1 MLKVSS
7 FPKMIIFDILN
18 VCNLRCY
25 HCPQKE
31 IKKRDNYRAQF
42 LDFKLFKK
50 IIDEISNHKV
60 NLVRFTGDGEPLLY
74 KNILEMIT
82 YAKSKVKGKINLT
95 TNGILLNE
103 NIARYLLR
111 LPIDFIDIS
120 IDAFTEN
127 KYNQIR
133 QGGDFKRL
141 INNVQ
146 RLVSLKSELNSPAK
160 IVVNMINQ
168 KLVKNEIDKFKNY
181 WTPLVDFVLIR
192 NLHTVNNYLVAENKN
207 KVVEDRYPCPHLYKR
222 ITIDFAGNVKFCAH
236 DWFDNSIIGNLK
248 NTTIKEV
255 WNGAQYGRLR
265 FCHEQNKFEEVPLC
279 RNCQDW
285 KSVPWDYG
293 YDKVIK
299 NLNKNNKKQK

>member
-1 MLKVSS
+1 MLKVSD

-18 VCNLRCY
+18 ICNLRCY

-31 IKKRDNYRAQF
+31 LKKRSNYRPLI
-42 LDFKLFKK
+42 LDFNLFKK
-50 IIDEISNHKV
+50 IIDEISEHKV
-60 NLVRFTGDGEPLLY
+60 DLVRFTGDGEPLLH

-82 YAKSKVKGKINLT
+82 YAKPKVEGKINLT

-103 NIARYLLR
+103 NIERYLLE

-120 IDAFTEN
+120 IDAFSEK

-133 QGGDFKRL
+133 QGGDFRKL
-141 INNVQ
+141 INNIHN
-146 RLVSLKSELNSPAK
+146 LISLKSKLNSPTK
-160 IVVNMINQ
+160 IMVNMINQ
-168 KLVKNEIDKFKNY
+168 ELVKDEVRNFKNY
-181 WTPLVDFVLIR
+181 WTPLVDYVLIR
-192 NLHTVNNYLVAENKN
+192 NLHTVNNYLEANNKN
-207 KVVEDRYPCPHLYKR
+207 IEIKNRYPCPHLYKR
-222 ITIDFAGNVKFCAH
+222 ITIDFIGNVKFCAH

-248 NTTIKEV
+248 NNTIKKIWE
-255 WNGAQYGRLR
+255 GTKYRHIRL
-265 FCHEQNKFEEVPLC
+265 CHEQDKFDKIPLC

-299 NLNKNNKKQK
+299 KLNNNKNKQK